1 VGWLRFILNE
11 ENTMHFDLTDEQKF
25 MQQTVRD
32 FSQKEIAPR
41 SAHIDQSGEFPHDIF
56 RKMAELGLM
65 GLPFPEEYGGA
76 EADAVSV
83 ALATEEIARGDG
95 STALAYLAHI
105 GLGST
110 PILLFGTEEQKQQFL
125 VPAANGEYLAAF
137 GLTEPQAGSD
147 AGATRTTAVLEGDEW
162 VINGEKIWITN
173 APIAGHI
180 IVAALTDKDKGRKGI
195 SMIIVP
201 RDTPGM
207 SFGKHEHKMG
217 LHGSMS
223 TAVFLNDVRVPRANL
238 LGTPGKGYGHFLQ
251 TLDGGRVTIG
261 AMAIGL
267 AQTAYEAAVKYAQE
281 RETFGRPIGS
291 YQSVSNMIA
300 DMAVALEASRL
311 LVYKAAWLKDQGRS
325 FTQAA
330 AIAKLYATEASEKI
344 CRDAIQVLGGY
355 GYSAEFPVER
365 QYRDTRLLT
374 IGEGTSEIQRM
385 VIARNI
391 LGSFAAQ
398 M

>member
-1 VGWLRFILNE
+1 MDFE
-11 ENTMHFDLTDEQKF
+11 LTDEQQF
-25 MQQTVRD
+25 IRQTVRD
-32 FSQKEIAPR
+32 FAQREIAPR
-41 SAHIDQSGEFPHDIF
+41 SAHIDETGEFPHDIF
-56 RKMAELGLM
+56 RQMADLGLL

-110 PILLFGTEEQKQQFL
+110 PLFLFGTEEQKQKFL
-125 VPAANGEYLAAF
+125 VPAAKGEYLAAF

-147 AGATRTTAVLEGDEW
+147 AGATRTTAVLEGDQW

-201 RDTPGM
+201 RDTPGL

-223 TAVFLNDVRVPRANL
+223 TAVFLNDVRVPRENL
-238 LGTPGKGYGHFLQ
+238 LGERGRGYSQFLAI
-251 TLDGGRVTIG
+251 LDGGRVTIG

-267 AQTAYEAAVKYAQE
+267 AQTAYEHAVKYAQE

-300 DMAVALEASRL
+300 DMAVGLEASRL
-311 LVYKAAWLKDQGRS
+311 LVYKSAWLKAQGKPFS
-325 FTQAA
+325 KEA

-355 GYSAEFPVER
+355 GYSSEFPVER

-385 VIARNI
+385 VIARHV
-391 LGSFAAQ
+391 LGSFAGQ

>member
-1 VGWLRFILNE
+1 MDFELTEEQQFIR
-11 ENTMHFDLTDEQKF
+11 
-25 MQQTVRD
+25 QTVRD

-41 SAHIDQSGEFPHDIF
+41 AAEIDRAGEFPHDIF
-56 RKMAELGLM
+56 RKMAELGFL

-76 EADAVSV
+76 EADAMSV
-83 ALATEEIARGDG
+83 TLATEEIARGDG

-110 PILLFGTEEQKQQFL
+110 PLHLFGTEEQKHTFL
-125 VPAANGEYLAAF
+125 VPAATGEYLAAF

-147 AGATRTTAVLEGDEW
+147 AGATRTTAVLDGAEW
-162 VINGEKIWITN
+162 VINGEKLWITN

-180 IVAALTDKDKGRKGI
+180 IVAALTDKEQGRKGI

-201 RDTPGM
+201 RDTPGV

-217 LHGSMS
+217 LRGSMS
-223 TAVFLNDVRVPRANL
+223 TAVFLNDVRVPKENL
-238 LGTPGKGYGHFLQ
+238 LGTRGKGYSHFLQ
-251 TLDGGRVTIG
+251 VLDGGRITIG

-267 AQTAYEAAVKYAQE
+267 AQTAYETAVKYAQE
-281 RETFGRPIGS
+281 RETFGKPIGA

-300 DMAVALEASRL
+300 DMAVGLEASRL
-311 LVYKAAWLKDQGRS
+311 LVYKAAWLKDQGKP

-344 CRDAIQVLGGY
+344 CRDAIQVLGGN
-355 GYSAEFPVER
+355 GYSSEFPVER
-365 QYRDTRLLT
+365 TYRDTRLLT

-398 M
+398 L

>member
-1 VGWLRFILNE
+1 MN
-11 ENTMHFDLTDEQKF
+11 FDLTEEQLF
-25 MQQTVRD
+25 IQQTVRD
-32 FSQKEIAPR
+32 FVQKEIAPK
-41 SAHIDQSGEFPHDIF
+41 SAQIDATGEFPHDIF
-56 RKMAELGLM
+56 RQMADLGLL

-95 STALAYLAHI
+95 STALAFLAHI
-105 GLGST
+105 GLGSI
-110 PILLFGTEEQKQQFL
+110 PLHLFGTEEQKRHFL
-125 VPAANGEYLAAF
+125 VPAASGEYLAAF

-147 AGATRTTAVLEGDEW
+147 AGATRTTARLEGDEW
-162 VINGEKIWITN
+162 VINGEKLWITN

-180 IVAALTDKDKGRKGI
+180 IVAAVTDKEQGRKGI

-201 RDTPGM
+201 RGTPGL

-217 LHGSMS
+217 LRGSMS
-223 TAVFLNDVRVPRANL
+223 TAVFLNDVRVPKANL
-238 LGTPGKGYGHFLQ
+238 LGDRGRGYSHFLQ
-251 TLDGGRVTIG
+251 ILDGGRITVG

-267 AQTAYEAAVKYAQE
+267 AQTAYETAVKYAQA
-281 RETFGRPIGS
+281 RETFGKPIGA

-300 DMAVALEASRL
+300 DMVVGLEASRL
-311 LVYKAAWLKDQGRS
+311 LVYKAAWLKDQGRPFS
-325 FTQAA
+325 KEAA
-330 AIAKLYATEASEKI
+330 VAKLYATEASEKI
-344 CRDAIQVLGGY
+344 CRDAIQVLGGN
-355 GYSAEFPVER
+355 GYSSEYPVER
-365 QYRDTRLLT
+365 LYRDTRLLT

-385 VIARNI
+385 VIARQV